1 MIMASRI
8 DLLNQALAERSL
20 ADFVRQAWFVLEPK
34 TAFLGNWHIDLLAE
48 YLEAVAHGHIT
59 RLIINIPPRYGKSL
73 LATIFLPCWVWLR
86 NPAERF
92 MFASYSAAL
101 STKHSVDRRT
111 LIQSQ
116 WYQRRWSGVVKL
128 ADDSNL
134 KTEFS
139 NTAR

>member
-1 MIMASRI
+1 MTMASRI
-8 DLLNQALAERSL
+8 DLLDRVLAERSL

-48 YLEAVAHGHIT
+48 YLEAVAHGEIT

-73 LATIFLPCWVWLR
+73 LATIFLPCWLWLR
-86 NPAERF
+86 SPAEHF

-111 LIQSQ
+111 LLQSP
-116 WYQRRWSGVVKL
+116 WYQSRWGSIVKL
-128 ADDSNL
+128 AEDLNQ
-134 KTEFS
+134 KTQL
-139 NTAR
+139 A